1 MERIAALTVKELKHI
16 RRDPRSLIMVLFF
29 PMLMLILFAYA
40 ITFDIREVPTA
51 LFDADRSAE
60 SRGLILSLS
69 SSGYFRMI
77 PVGSYRATE
86 EKLNSGE
93 AWAALIIPAGFARKI
108 DRGETGS
115 IQILVDGSDSN
126 TASQVVA
133 YLKGALIRYSGKLL
147 FKKSLREGRLMNG
160 SPISFRPRLWYNPDL
175 KSPNFLIP
183 GLIGLIMMVI
193 GVMLTSLS
201 IAREEEDGTLEGIR
215 VSPISS
221 LEFIV
226 GKLLPYIL
234 IAIAELVLI
243 LIAGI
248 TIFDLPFRGS
258 FSLLFLLS
266 LIFFVSILGMGLLIS
281 TIARTQQMAWLLS
294 LLLTFL
300 PSLILSGFIFPIRN
314 MPYFVQLITYLLPA
328 RYFIVILRGIILK
341 GVGFSQLKMQV
352 VYLVVLGSTFM
363 VASILRFKKKIA

>member
-93 AWAALIIPAGFARKI
+93 AWAALIIPAGFARRI

-341 GVGFSQLKMQV
+341 GVGLSQLKMQV
-352 VYLVVLGSTFM
+352 VYLVVLGSIFM
-363 VASILRFKKKIA
+363 VASILRFRKKIA

>member
-77 PVGSYRATE
+77 PVGSYRAAE

-93 AWAALIIPAGFARKI
+93 AWAALIIPAGFARRI
-108 DRGETGS
+108 DRGETAS

-147 FKKSLREGRLMNG
+147 FKKSLREGGLMNG

-193 GVMLTSLS
+193 GVMLASLS

-341 GVGFSQLKMQV
+341 GVGLSQLKMQV

-363 VASILRFKKKIA
+363 VASILRFRKKIA

>member
-77 PVGSYRATE
+77 PVGSYRAAE

-93 AWAALIIPAGFARKI
+93 AWAALIIPAGFARRI

-341 GVGFSQLKMQV
+341 GVGLSQLKMQV
-352 VYLVVLGSTFM
+352 VYLVVLGSIFM
-363 VASILRFKKKIA
+363 VASILRFRKKIA

>member
-77 PVGSYRATE
+77 PVGSYRAAE

-93 AWAALIIPAGFARKI
+93 AWAALIIPAGFARRI
-108 DRGETGS
+108 DRGETAS